1 MSLPNPVGARR
12 DTVRLSAII
21 PNFNHGA
28 VIGEAVRAL
37 AAQSQ
42 PPDEIVIIDDHST
55 DDSVAII
62 EELGRQFPALRLVAL
77 DKNGGA
83 IAALNRGIAEA
94 RGEYLY
100 MGAADDFV
108 LPGLFEKIL
117 PILEANPSAAFSCCE
132 CVVHDIDTDR
142 YAWRPPVN
150 PIERTAHLPP
160 KAVADATRGAE
171 NWIISNAAVARRHL
185 VIEAGNLDPRLGS
198 FADGFM
204 FRELAFRY
212 GCCFVP
218 TPGVVWRV
226 TGKGYSRREA
236 ANVDNSLKTLAT
248 VLDRMRTSPAFPAW
262 YPDLMARRWRFGLG
276 RIAATAEP
284 INGAVLVRL
293 ARGPIGRLVLGAASR
308 IDGPI
313 GRMAAMVW
321 LTLQERPISLL
332 GLARTRLSRQL
343 RNRVQP
349 GRRRVAGSSPL

>member
-1 MSLPNPVGARR
+1 MSLPDPARSRR

-37 AAQSQ
+37 ATQSL

-62 EELGRQFPALRLVAL
+62 GELGRQFPTLRLFVL

-100 MGAADDFV
+100 MGAADDVV
-108 LPGLFEKIL
+108 LPGLFEKIF
-117 PILEANPSAAFSCCE
+117 PVLEANPSAAFSCCE
-132 CVVHDIDTDR
+132 CVVHDIDTDQ
-142 YAWRPPVN
+142 YALRPPVN
-150 PIERTAHLPP
+150 PTERTAHLPP
-160 KAVADATRGAE
+160 KAVADVTRGAE

-185 VIEAGNLDPRLGS
+185 LIEAGGLDPQLGS

-226 TGKGYSRREA
+226 TSKGYSRREA

-248 VLDRMRTSPAFPAW
+248 ALDRMRSSAAFPAW
-262 YPDLMARRWRFGLG
+262 YPDLMARRWRFGVG

-284 INGAVLVRL
+284 MNGAVLVRL
-293 ARGPIGRLVLGAASR
+293 ARGPIGRLVLGGGSR
-308 IDGPI
+308 IGGPV
-313 GRMAAMVW
+313 GRMAAMAW

-332 GLARTRLSRQL
+332 GLLRTWLSRRL
-343 RNRVQP
+343 RNHALP
-349 GRRRVAGSSPL
+349 GRRRVAGSSSI